1 MSRSKFAN
9 RRLFFYVLFASTTI
23 TLLAFLFSIQV
34 LDDSYKLSADN
45 NVIKAVTLYPE
56 RGYIYDRNG
65 ELLVSNQRAY
75 DLMVTPRQVK
85 NIDTLALCY
94 LLDIEL
100 DYFVKRFEKAKK
112 YSRHRAS
119 ILLKEISKQTA
130 VKLQEQ
136 LYEYPGFY
144 LQERTMRK
152 YPYKA
157 AANVLGYVSQVPD
170 YILKKD
176 LGYKKNDNYGVSGVE
191 NSYEDVLKGTQGV
204 EYMVRD
210 VWNRNMGSFQSGK
223 YDSTAV
229 NGNDIELS
237 IDIQLQAYAEQLMRN
252 KKGSVVAIEPSSGE
266 ILCLVSSPTY
276 DPNLLIGR
284 SRSSNYNMMYKDK
297 NKPLFDRSLLAEYP
311 PGSTFKL
318 VNALIGLQED
328 VIYSGSQFKCDE
340 GWRFSPKL
348 KVGCHPHK
356 SPLNLKQS
364 IAQSCNAYY
373 CSTFRRIIEKY
384 PTNKIGYD
392 NWRDHVLSFGLG
404 NYLNN
409 DLSTGTPG
417 RVPTVNFYDRQ
428 YGKNRW
434 KAPTVIS
441 LSIGQDAL
449 VVSPIQMANMCAAI
463 ANKGYYYTPHIVRK
477 IDNKILADST
487 FTKPKHTTINRKHY
501 NTVIDG
507 MERVFTS
514 KHGTAKTAKVQGI
527 EICGK
532 TGTAENPHGEDHS
545 IFIAFAPKENPQIA
559 LAVYVENGGWGSTW
573 AAPIASLMIEKYL
586 TGTIINTG
594 REAFILNGN
603 LMDGSYEKE

>member
-9 RRLFFYVLFASTTI
+9 RRVFFYVLFASTTI
-23 TLLAFLFSIQV
+23 TLLALLFSIQV
-34 LDDSYKLSADN
+34 IDDSYKLSADN

-56 RGYIYDRNG
+56 RGYIYDRSG

-85 NIDTLALCY
+85 NIDTLALCS

-100 DYFVKRFEKAKK
+100 DYFVRRFEKAEK

-136 LYEYPGFY
+136 LYDYPGFY
-144 LQERTMRK
+144 LHERTMRD
-152 YPYKA
+152 YPHKA

-204 EYMVRD
+204 QYMVRD
-210 VWNRNMGSFQSGK
+210 VWNRNMGSFQNGK

-229 NGNDIELS
+229 NGKDIELS
-237 IDIQLQAYAEQLMRN
+237 IDIKLQAYAEQLMLN

-266 ILCLVSSPTY
+266 ILSLVSSPTY

-284 SRSSNYNMMYKDK
+284 SRSSNYNMMFKDE

-328 VIYSGSQFKCDE
+328 VIYPGSQFKCEE

-373 CSTFRRIIEKY
+373 CNTFRRIIEKY
-384 PTNKIGYD
+384 PSSKIGYD

-417 RVPTVNFYDRQ
+417 RVPTVDFYNRQ
-428 YGKNRW
+428 YGENGW

-449 VVSPIQMANMCAAI
+449 VVSPIQMGNMCAAI
-463 ANKGYYYTPHIVRK
+463 ANRGYYYTPHIVRK
-477 IDNKILADST
+477 IDNKMIDDST
-487 FTKPKHTTINRKHY
+487 YTKPKHTTVNRKHY
-501 NTVIDG
+501 NTVIDA

-514 KHGTAKTAKVQGI
+514 KHGTAKTAKVKGI

-532 TGTAENPHGEDHS
+532 TGTAENSHGEDHS

-586 TGTIINTG
+586 TGTIVNTD